1 MSRSDF
7 SFRIFCR
14 VVGIVLILLAWEHSS
29 FGFFQTTVQRDSVP
43 QALADSSKLEPIR
56 FIPAIGSFYHYI
68 DSSSSL
74 HSSQFIWRDAK
85 YAGDLLWTIPG
96 FFLREL
102 GEPGQPQN
110 MNFAGMD
117 SRGISVQI
125 DGRPLHDPVTGTYNL
140 YDIPLEY
147 AEKLEFVDGTLS
159 PFYGSNASAATLN
172 FVTHQYNNNRPLTK
186 IKYLQGP
193 SEHILSDGIFA
204 QNVARG
210 FNFMFGFQRLVTDG
224 RFQNSKYD
232 SWNLRSRLRYNY
244 SKRLNFWLS
253 DFYNKSTTG
262 FNGGIDVQKSPSIF
276 DEVTA
281 LVRTREAAQTVSRR
295 DVTLGGIGKF
305 LDDSASTSHMQLYY
319 TTVEREYRETDQTAG
334 FNKFLDFHSYSFWG
348 AQLQQQLTL
357 SPAELTFGTEFEHR
371 SVAESRTLGSRTE
384 NYFAIKGKAAWKQEK
399 MDASAFIRQEQ
410 LRNQSS
416 FSLGAEFRRELGLGV
431 SIVGGYSSTFR
442 LPTMQELYWVDSTVT
457 RTGNIKRESHV
468 LRQMG
473 LRFQPS
479 QGLDVTLS
487 AFSKRINDAIVFLPQ
502 ASSGT
507 FPGVA
512 ISNVSNISI
521 VGATANVLLRIWNF
535 ELTSAFT
542 FSDYKQADTTT
553 LAFPKFVLRSE
564 LSYRGTWLTDALD
577 LKLGIRSIF
586 MSKQDG
592 YQFIP
597 PTLTFASQSETR
609 QGSFSTFDLF
619 AIGKLGDAYITLVY
633 ENPLKIN
640 YLLTATYPMPSR
652 NIKLGVNWLFA
663 D

>member
-1 MSRSDF
+1 MDRSDF
-7 SFRIFCR
+7 SIRIFFRIIGVIFFL
-14 VVGIVLILLAWEHSS
+14 VTWEHSS

-43 QALADSSKLEPIR
+43 QAPTDTSKLEPIR
-56 FIPAIGSFYHYI
+56 FIPAIGSFYHHI
-68 DSSSSL
+68 DSSSTL
-74 HSSQFIWRDAK
+74 HSTQFIWKDAK
-85 YAGDLLWTIPG
+85 YAGDLLWTVPG

-102 GEPGQPQN
+102 GEPGQPQH

-117 SRGISVQI
+117 SRGISIQV
-125 DGRPLHDPVTGTYNL
+125 DSRPLHDPVTGTYNL

-147 AEKLEFVDGTLS
+147 VDQLELVDGALS

-172 FVTHQYNNNRPLTK
+172 FVTHQYNNNHPLTK
-186 IKYLQGP
+186 IRYLQGP

-210 FNFMFGFQRLVTDG
+210 FNFMFGFQRQVTDG

-232 SWNLRSRLRYNY
+232 SWNVRSRLRYNY
-244 SKRLNFWLS
+244 SNRLNFWLS
-253 DFYNKSTTG
+253 DFYNKSSTG
-262 FNGGIDVQKSPSIF
+262 FNGGIDVRNSPSIF

-281 LVRTREAAQTVSRR
+281 LVRTREASQTVSRR

-305 LDDSASTSHMQLYY
+305 FEDSTFTSHMQLYY
-319 TTVEREYRETDQTAG
+319 TTVEREYRETDQDNG
-334 FNKFLDFHSYSFWG
+334 VNKFLDFHSYSFWG

-357 SPAELTFGTEFEHR
+357 SPADLTFGAEFEHR

-384 NYFAIKGKAAWKQEK
+384 NYFALKGRAAWMQEN
-399 MDASAFIRQEQ
+399 MDGSVFVRQEQ
-410 LRNQSS
+410 LRKQSS
-416 FSLGAEFRRELGLGV
+416 FSYGAELRHELGLGI
-431 SIVGGYSSTFR
+431 SIFGGYSNTFR
-442 LPTMQELYWVDSTVT
+442 LPTMQELYWIDSTVT
-457 RTGNIKRESHV
+457 RTGDIKRESHV
-468 LRQMG
+468 LRQIG

-479 QGLDVTLS
+479 QVLDVSLS
-487 AFSKRINDAIVFLPQ
+487 AFSKRINDAIVFSPQ

-507 FPGVA
+507 FPGVT
-512 ISNVSNISI
+512 ISNVSSISFF
-521 VGATANVLLRIWNF
+521 GAAANVLLRIWNF

-542 FSDYKQADTTT
+542 FSDYKQTDTTT
-553 LAFPKFVLRSE
+553 LSLPKFVLRSE
-564 LSYRGTWLTDALD
+564 LSYRDKWLTNSLD
-577 LKLGIRSIF
+577 LKLGIRSVF

-597 PTLTFASQSETR
+597 PTLTFAPQSDTR

-640 YLLTATYPMPSR
+640 YVLTSTYPMPSR
-652 NIKLGVNWLFA
+652 NIKLGVNWVFA